1 MMIGTWY
8 GMNFKDM
15 PELDYKHAYPIAGAC
30 MLLSTLATYLYFKMR
45 KWF

>member
-15 PELDYKHAYPIAGAC
+15 PELEHAHAYPIAFAV
-30 MLLSTLATYLYFKMR
+30 MVISTAATYLYFKMR